1 MELTELL
8 EDLFNVVAIVGQ
20 VPGVSKDVVDIDY
33 HKAVEELPEHLVH
46 EFLED
51 WEWPYGITR
60 YS

>member
-20 VPGVSKDVVDIDY
+20 VPGVSKDDVDIDY

-51 WEWPYGITR
+51 WEWPYGIMR